1 MEDQHKL
8 THDKERR
15 QEYHIILKAS
25 CSNAC
30 HLILNHTPTHIR
42 RNMVAD
48 VRRAEKYTNSAPA
61 SFQPPLTQKTGHVC
75 K

>member
-48 VRRAEKYTNSAPA
+48 VRRAEKI
-61 SFQPPLTQKTGHVC
+61 H
-75 K
+75 